1 MIQERRLMT
10 NERTERNGGPGAAE
24 GARRATGAAPGSAT
38 VGPLGPGQRWSLTRK
53 REVALRLLRGEP
65 VEALSRELGMDQYRQ
80 AQAENRGEPV
90 EALSRELG
98 VEIHRLEKW
107 REKALLGIDNGLRE
121 RDGDPVN
128 EELNAAVKRVGE
140 LSMEVELLRER
151 CRRNDP
157 LAFRRSKR

>member
-24 GARRATGAAPGSAT
+24 GARRATGAAPGAAT

-65 VEALSRELGMDQYRQ
+65 VA
-80 AQAENRGEPV
+80 
-90 EALSRELG
+90 ALSRELG

-107 REKALLGIDNGLRE
+107 REKALQGIDNGLRE
-121 RDGDPVN
+121 RTGDPVN